1 MTIPHP
7 HESRRRPFLSGDRAA
22 AWARPLLFVFV
33 IATVVLAFPGARER
47 FQSPYSGIQARNLVL
62 QSVRED
68 GPNAGADLRA
78 GDELYAIDGVRLRN
92 GAHYQHVV
100 AANRSFRPQ
109 SYQVRRHGV
118 VLQIP
123 IEYQPIPRILA
134 AERVVL
140 IVLALAFLV
149 VGLWVYFRRSDVL
162 GTLFALNSTIL
173 ASFLTDGPST
183 GNPTL
188 QLAAE
193 IVGDAI
199 ILAFPATLLHFCL
212 RFPDRGPRESGS
224 RRRVAWIYTP
234 PALIFAA
241 TGVVSARRFRFGVTN
256 ETEEQVALALSTAY
270 FVAYMLASL
279 VVFVR
284 EYRASPRAQKQ
295 KLRVV
300 IAGTVAGLLPF
311 VAATVHASIR
321 PEAGA
326 MSFTLPAELC
336 LGFVPVAFAYAI
348 LKHGAIE
355 LTAVVRKSLVYAL
368 LTGLL
373 VAAYYALVQ
382 TAGAFL
388 SREFGVSEAVWVT
401 IAVVILAIAFAP
413 VRERVQGVVDRLFYR
428 AEYVYKQEVI
438 DFGRQVARTLT
449 REEMIDH
456 FVARCDALLH
466 PSFVVVYVRGEEKDL
481 LLERVHGAGPEM
493 SPTFSADSFLGR
505 YLTRYRTPLL
515 VEFLDRSWE
524 RPNLDPE
531 ARRLLSAPGLAAC
544 VPIAA
549 PDRLL
554 GVALLG
560 QKRSGTTYRRADAEL
575 LETFAEQLA
584 LVVEN
589 AELIHS
595 SIEKERLKS
604 EVMLARDI
612 QQALL
617 PATAP
622 HLRDVEIRGQMI
634 SSSEVGGDYFD
645 YFMLDERRI
654 VVAIGDVMGKGV
666 PAAMLMASLQAVF
679 KNRAAKG
686 GLAPHEL
693 NSELNDYMVEHA
705 KPGQFATFFC
715 GVLDLARS
723 TFTFSSAGQ
732 CPALH
737 ATNGYIDRLGNG
749 GTVLG
754 ANRNQGY
761 TEGSVAFQ
769 PGDLLLLYTDGVT
782 EQMNEQGEPYGEQR
796 LVDFVEANRN
806 LPPDRLQNALLRDV
820 LAFGG
825 GHQHDDITSV
835 IAVRRSA

>member
-1 MTIPHP
+1 MTTRTHRSPR
-7 HESRRRPFLSGDRAA
+7 SSDRAPVWTRA
-22 AWARPLLFVFV
+22 LLFAFV
-33 IATVVLAFPGARER
+33 VTTIVLAFPGARER
-47 FQSPYSGIQARNLVL
+47 FQAPYSGIQARNLVV
-62 QSVRED
+62 QSISLE
-68 GPNAGADLRA
+68 GPNAESELRP
-78 GDELYAIDGVRLRN
+78 GDELYAIDGERVRN
-92 GAHYQHVV
+92 GAHYQHIV
-100 AANRSFRPQ
+100 AANRTFRPQ
-109 SYQVRRHGV
+109 SYEVRRHGV
-118 VLQIP
+118 ILQTSV
-123 IEYQPIPRILA
+123 EYQPIPRMLA

-140 IVLALAFLV
+140 IGLALAFLV
-149 VGLWVYFRRSDVL
+149 VGLWVYFRRSDAL
-162 GTLFALNSTIL
+162 GTLFAFNSAIF

-183 GNPTL
+183 GNPNL
-188 QLAAE
+188 QLASE
-193 IVGDAI
+193 LLGDLI
-199 ILAFPATLLHFCL
+199 ILVFPATLLHFFM
-212 RFPDRGPRESGS
+212 RFPDRRAKENGTVRSA
-224 RRRVAWIYTP
+224 AWLYP
-234 PALIFAA
+234 PALLIFATSA
-241 TGVVSARRFRFGVTN
+241 VVSTRRFLFGVTN
-256 ETEEQVALALSTAY
+256 ESEEQVVLAMSTAY

-279 VVFVR
+279 IVFIR
-284 EYRASPRAQKQ
+284 AYRAAPSAQKQ

-300 IAGTVAGLLPF
+300 IAGTLAGLLPF
-311 VAATVHASIR
+311 VAATLHASFR

-326 MSFTLPAELC
+326 MRVTLPAELC
-336 LGFVPVAFAYAI
+336 LGFVPLAFAYAI

-373 VAAYYALVQ
+373 IAAYYAIVQ
-382 TAGAFL
+382 SAGAFL
-388 SREFGVSEAVWVT
+388 SRELGVSEAVWGT

-428 AEYVYKQEVI
+428 TEYVYKQEVI
-438 DFGRQVARTLT
+438 DFGRRVARTLT
-449 REEMIDH
+449 REEMLTH
-456 FVARCDALLH
+456 FVGRCDALLH
-466 PSFVVVYVRGEEKDL
+466 ASWVAVYLRGEDKDL
-481 LLERVHGAGPEM
+481 VLERVHGTGPELK
-493 SPTFSADSFLGR
+493 PDFVADSFLGR
-505 YLTRYRTPLL
+505 YLTRYRTPLM

-524 RPNLDPE
+524 RPHLDPD
-531 ARRLLSAPGLAAC
+531 ARRLLSLPGLAVC

-560 QKRSGTTYRRADAEL
+560 QKRSGLAYRRADAEL

-589 AELIHS
+589 ADLIRS

-604 EVMLARDI
+604 EVMLAREI

-617 PATAP
+617 PATTP
-622 HLRDVEIRGQMI
+622 HLRELEIRGQMK

-645 YFMLDERRI
+645 YFMLDERRM

-686 GLAPHEL
+686 RLAPSEL

-715 GVLDLARS
+715 GVLDLSTS

-732 CPALH
+732 CPALL
-737 ATNGYIDRLGNG
+737 ATNGFIDRLGNG

-754 ANRNQGY
+754 ANRNQSY
-761 TEGSVAFQ
+761 DEGSVAFH
-769 PGDLLLLYTDGVT
+769 PGDLLFLYTDGVI
-782 EQMNEQGEPYGEQR
+782 EQMNDDGEPYGEER
-796 LVDFVEANRN
+796 LVQFLGANRN
-806 LPPDRLQNALLRDV
+806 LPPDRLQNALLEDV
-820 LAFGG
+820 LSFGG
-825 GHQHDDITSV
+825 GRQDDDITSV

>member
-7 HESRRRPFLSGDRAA
+7 HEPRRRPSLSGDRAA
-22 AWARPLLFVFV
+22 PWARPLLFVFV

-47 FQSPYSGIQARNLVL
+47 FQSPYSGIQARNLVV

-68 GPNAGADLRA
+68 GPNTGGDLRA
-78 GDELYAIDGVRLRN
+78 GDELFAIDGERLRN

-109 SYQVRRHGV
+109 SYEIRRHGV
-118 VLQIP
+118 VLQVP
-123 IEYQPIPRILA
+123 IEYQPIPRMLA
-134 AERVVL
+134 AERLVL
-140 IVLALAFLV
+140 IALALAFLV
-149 VGLWVYFRRSDVL
+149 VGLWVYFRRADVL
-162 GTLFALNSTIL
+162 GTLFAFNSTIL
-173 ASFLTDGPST
+173 ASFLTDGPSA
-183 GNPTL
+183 GNPAM

-199 ILAFPATLLHFCL
+199 ILAFPATLLHFFL

-224 RRRVAWIYTP
+224 HRRVWLYVP
-234 PALIFAA
+234 PVVIFAA
-241 TGVVSARRFRFGVTN
+241 SAVVSGRRFQFVTN
-256 ETEEQVALALSTAY
+256 EIEEQVVLALSTAY
-270 FVAYMLASL
+270 FVAYVLSSL

-284 EYRASPRAQKQ
+284 AYRAAPRAQKQ

-300 IAGTVAGLLPF
+300 IAGTVAGILPF
-311 VAATVHASIR
+311 LAATVHASIR

-355 LTAVVRKSLVYAL
+355 LTSVVRKSLAYAL

-373 VAAYYALVQ
+373 VATYYALVQ

-388 SREFGVSEAVWVT
+388 TRQFGVSQAVWVT
-401 IAVVILAIAFAP
+401 IAVVVLAIGFAP

-449 REEMIDH
+449 REEMFDH
-456 FVARCDALLH
+456 FIARCDDLLH
-466 PSFVVVYVRGEEKDL
+466 PSFVVVYLRGEDKDL
-481 LLERVHGAGPEM
+481 LLERVHGAAPEM
-493 SPTFSADSFLGR
+493 NPTFTADSFLGR
-505 YLTRYRTPLL
+505 YFTRYRTPLL

-531 ARRLLSAPGLAAC
+531 ARRLLSVPGLAVC

-560 QKRSGTTYRRADAEL
+560 HKRAGTTYRRADADL
-575 LETFAEQLA
+575 LETFADQLA

-589 AELIHS
+589 ADLIHT

-622 HLRDVEIRGQMI
+622 RLRDVEIRGQMI

-645 YFMLDERRI
+645 YFMLDDRRI

-693 NSELNDYMVEHA
+693 NAELNDYMVQHA

-715 GVLDLARS
+715 GVLDLSQS

-732 CPALH
+732 CPALL
-737 ATNGYIDRLGNG
+737 ATNGFIDRLGNG

-754 ANRNQGY
+754 ANPTQGY
-761 TEGSVAFQ
+761 SEGMVSFQ
-769 PGDLLLLYTDGVT
+769 PGDLLLLYTDGVI
-782 EQMNEQGEPYGEQR
+782 EQMNDDGEPYGEER
-796 LVDFVEANRN
+796 LVEFVEANRN
-806 LPPDRLQNALLRDV
+806 LPPDRLQNALLADV

-825 GHQHDDITSV
+825 GRQDDDITSV
-835 IAVRRSA
+835 IALRRSA